1 MILFLTL
8 IENPAYS
15 MLTVC
20 IASIIMAGRS

>member
-1 MILFLTL
+1 MILLIFL